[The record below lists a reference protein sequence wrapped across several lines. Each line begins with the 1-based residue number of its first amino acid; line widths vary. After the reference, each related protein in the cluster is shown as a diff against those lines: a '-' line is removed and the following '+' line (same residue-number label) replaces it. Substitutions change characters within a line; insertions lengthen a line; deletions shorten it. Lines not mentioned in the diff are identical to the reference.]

1 MHLALQCG
9 ISRLLLFAL
18 SSIVICTG
26 AWLIVVCLLNSQ
38 LSSNPKEMEMEIE
51 IRHKNLFHVNLIIN
65 YVQLGPV
72 FET

>member
-1 MHLALQCG
+1 MRYIQPFIVC
-9 ISRLLLFAL
+9 FL

-51 IRHKNLFHVNLIIN
+51 IRHKNLFHVNLIMFTW
-65 YVQLGPV
+65 VLFLRLSDP
-72 FET
+72 T